1 MEIRKE
7 LNISKP
13 KIFKK
18 IKTID
23 NFENTKINK
32 SLIKNSM
39 ITSKKIDPNI
49 NTKNNFSS
57 IIKITKE
64 KSENKLISN
73 FLNFSKNL
81 PVSKKH

>member
-57 IIKITKE
+57 IIKISKE

-81 PVSKKH
+81 PVNKKN